1 MGIGAGIVNKPL
13 LDTLQGNAVSKRP
26 IWLMRQAGRYL
37 PEYREVRAQ
46 AGGFLNL
53 CYTPDLA
60 CEVTLQ
66 PLRRYDLDAAI
77 LFADILLIPQAM
89 GCPLDFKE
97 NEGPVLGKIRSAE
110 DVRGLS
116 SSITKLNET
125 LSPVYDAVNLIS
137 NGLAADKT
145 LIGFCGAP
153 WTVATY
159 MIEGGTS
166 AERANSRL
174 AAFAGEAWIDDL
186 IEKLVESSVEYLG
199 CQIEAGAEVVQIFD
213 TWAGD
218 LSGVLLSKYC
228 FEPIGRMRAELKRR
242 WPHVPVIGFARGV
255 GVSQTDF
262 VDATG
267 VDAAGIEWPVNTAWA
282 RDHLTP
288 KCVVQGNLD
297 PLAVIAGGEGMKTA
311 AEGILRDLPIG
322 RHIFNLGHG
331 IRKETPPEHV
341 SQLIDIIRA
350 FDSGSS

>member
-1 MGIGAGIVNKPL
+1 
-13 LDTLQGNAVSKRP
+13 
-26 IWLMRQAGRYL
+26 MRQAGRYL
-37 PEYREVRAQ
+37 PDYREVRAE

-89 GCPLDFKE
+89 GCPLDFRE
-97 NEGPVLGKIRSAE
+97 NEGPVLGQVRDSAA
-110 DVRGLS
+110 VAGLADR
-116 SSITKLNET
+116 IADLNKT
-125 LSPVYDAVNLIS
+125 LSPVYDAVSKIRA
-137 NGLAADKT
+137 GLTSDKT

-174 AAFAGEAWIDDL
+174 AAFRSEAWLDDL
-186 IEKLVESSVEYLG
+186 ISKLVVASVEYLD
-199 CQIEAGAEVVQIFD
+199 CQIQAGAEVVQIFD

-218 LSGVLLSKYC
+218 LSGALLKKYC
-228 FEPIGRMRAELKRR
+228 FDPIASMRAELKRR
-242 WPHVPVIGFARGV
+242 HPDVPVIGFARGI
-255 GVSQTDF
+255 GVSQGDF
-262 VDATG
+262 VDATA
-267 VDAAGIEWPVNTAWA
+267 VDAAGIEWPVATGWA
-282 RDHLTP
+282 RDNLVGR
-288 KCVVQGNLD
+288 CVVQGNLD
-297 PLAVIAGGEGMKTA
+297 PLSVVAGGEGMKQA
-311 AEGILRDLPIG
+311 ALEIVRDLPLG

-341 SQLIDIIRA
+341 SELIDVIRE
-350 FDSGSS
+350 FDAGS

>member
-1 MGIGAGIVNKPL
+1 MNKPL
-13 LDTLQGNAVSKRP
+13 LDTLQGRTPAKRP
-26 IWLMRQAGRYL
+26 TWLMRQAGRYL
-37 PEYREVRAQ
+37 PEYREVRAK

-53 CYTPDLA
+53 CYTPELA

-89 GCPLDFKE
+89 GCPLDFRE
-97 NEGPVLGKIRSAE
+97 NEGPVLGKIRSRA
-110 DVRGLS
+110 DVGGLQS
-116 SSITKLNET
+116 DIGFLNRT
-125 LSPVYDAVNLIS
+125 LSPVYEAVNQIS
-137 NGLAADKT
+137 RNLPSDKT

-174 AAFAGEAWIDDL
+174 AAFEGEIWLDDL
-186 IEKLVESSVEYLG
+186 ISKLVESSVEYLG

-218 LSGVLLSKYC
+218 LSGQLLQKFC
-228 FEPIGRMRAELKRR
+228 FDPIGKMRSELKRR

-255 GVSQTDF
+255 GVSQLEF
-262 VDATG
+262 VRATG
-267 VDAAGIEWPVNTAWA
+267 VDAAGIEWPVSTSWA
-282 RDHLTP
+282 RDNLVP
-288 KCVVQGNLD
+288 ECVVQGNLD
-297 PLAVIAGGEGMKTA
+297 PLALVAGGTGMREA
-311 AEGILRDLPIG
+311 ALGILEDLPMD

-331 IRKETPPEHV
+331 IRKETDPEHV
-341 SQLIDIIRA
+341 SELLSVIRGH
-350 FDSGSS
+350 DSGVS

>member
-1 MGIGAGIVNKPL
+1 MSKLL
-13 LDTLQGNAVSKRP
+13 LDVLQGKSPAKRP

-53 CYTPDLA
+53 CYTPELA

-89 GCPLDFKE
+89 GCSLDFRE
-97 NEGPVLGKIRSAE
+97 NEGPVLGRIRSA
-110 DVRGLS
+110 DSVAALS
-116 SSITKLNET
+116 SDIGVLNKT
-125 LSPVYDAVNLIS
+125 LSPVYEAVSLIRK
-137 NGLAADKT
+137 GLEADKT

-153 WTVATY
+153 WTVASY
-159 MIEGGTS
+159 MVEGGTS
-166 AERANSRL
+166 SERANTRL
-174 AAFAGEAWIDDL
+174 AAYAAEPWLDDL
-186 IEKLVESSVEYLG
+186 IEKLVESSIEYLG

-218 LSGVLLSKYC
+218 LSGSLLQKYS
-228 FEPIGRMRAELKRR
+228 FEPIARIRAELKRR
-242 WPHVPVIGFARGV
+242 WPSVPVIGFARGV
-255 GVSQTDF
+255 GVSQPDF
-262 VDATG
+262 VDVSG
-267 VDAAGIEWPVNTAWA
+267 VDAVGIEWPVDTRWA
-282 RDHLTP
+282 RDNLVP

-297 PLAVIAGGEGMKTA
+297 PLALIGGGDGMVSATRR
-311 AEGILRDLPIG
+311 ILSDLPME

-341 SQLIDIIRA
+341 SDLISAIRE
-350 FDSGSS
+350 FDKS

>member
-1 MGIGAGIVNKPL
+1 VGKAL
-13 LDTLQGNAVSKRP
+13 LDTLQGRTPEKRP
-26 IWLMRQAGRYL
+26 VWLMRQAGRYL

-46 AGGFLNL
+46 AGGFLDL

-89 GCPLDFKE
+89 GCALSFKE
-97 NEGPVLGKIRSAE
+97 NEGPVLSAVRTSS
-110 DVRGLS
+110 DVNALTAEIG
-116 SSITKLNET
+116 KLNET
-125 LSPVYDAVNLIS
+125 LSPVYESVSKIRA
-137 NGLAADKT
+137 GLEADKT

-166 AERANSRL
+166 AERSIGRL
-174 AAFAGEAWIDDL
+174 AAFRSEGWVDDL
-186 IEKLVESSVEYLG
+186 IAKLVDASIEYLN

-218 LSGVLLSKYC
+218 LSGELLTRLC
-228 FEPIGRMRAELKRR
+228 FDPIAAITNELKRR
-242 WPHVPVIGFARGV
+242 WPEVPVIGFARGV
-255 GVSQTDF
+255 GVSQLDF
-262 VDATG
+262 ARATG
-267 VDAAGIEWPVNTAWA
+267 VDAVGIEWPVSTSWA
-282 RDHLTP
+282 RDNLVP
-288 KCVVQGNLD
+288 ECVVQGNLD
-297 PLAVIAGGEGMKTA
+297 PLSVVAGGDGMKIA
-311 AEGILRDLPIG
+311 ARQILADLPVG

-341 SQLIDIIRA
+341 SDLISAIRE
-350 FDSGSS
+350 FDRGA